1 MQNTIRLSKT
11 DKYRHRANI
20 YPEYQRHNNHQKL
33 SSTLYRDTKKAD
45 HKKVT
50 RLSEMSYY
58 ALFHQ
63 ISLNIRLY
71 VVEDTVLDIGDIA
84 WNELFTDNILV
95 QLNVSV

>member
-1 MQNTIRLSKT
+1 MSTIKKLSKLIH
-11 DKYRHRANI
+11 KHESPLRSI
-20 YPEYQRHNNHQKL
+20 PKWE
-33 SSTLYRDTKKAD
+33 KKAD

-95 QLNVSV
+95 QLNVAV